1 MNIDLVKTHVTK
13 FIVVEPTGLWSY
25 NLSLQP
31 PSQHDPIRN
40 PNHPPTVLH
49 PSAPLLLL
57 AVTSRILL

>member
-1 MNIDLVKTHVTK
+1 MNIDLVETHVTK

-25 NLSLQP
+25 NPKPL
-31 PSQHDPIRN
+31 PSPFAN

-57 AVTSRILL
+57 AVTSRILFK